1 MKQMI
6 QLTIMV
12 SFLVNG
18 MAAGN
23 VADGPNFIDAQ
34 NLEVVAYPSYEST
47 PTPAPSR
54 DSIALVATRL
64 SDNPLSGLGILE
76 KSPSSLS
83 RQETVAGNAADRP
96 NFIDA
101 PYLDF
106 AVYPGYEST
115 PTPAPSRDSIAM
127 VAARVSSNPFSGLGV
142 IEQKSSP
149 SLSWLG
155 PDGEQLSF
163 RSNEEIEE
171 FLRTAEIVSQKRVGE
186 GINNPLKVLLEKDGI
201 QMYAVFRDVHVERS
215 QMPLSDGKISFFF
228 RDDAGFECAAYELSK
243 LLGLDTVPP
252 AVERKIQ
259 GEKGTLQ
266 AWVENV
272 TTEKALRKETD
283 VPPSGG
289 IERWRWIMQ
298 RQNIYIF
305 DNLIYN
311 EDRNLGNI
319 LIEPDWKLW
328 MIDHT
333 RAFRRW
339 KELMNPEQVQFAE
352 RSLWEKLQVLDENL
366 VRERLEKFVN
376 PAEMN
381 GLIERTSLLVDHIQK
396 LIDERGEKDVLFT
409 LR

>member
-12 SFLVNG
+12 SLLVNG

-23 VADGPNFIDAQ
+23 VADGPRFSGAP
-34 NLEVVAYPSYEST
+34 NLDFAAYLGYEAT

-54 DSIALVATRL
+54 HSIAL
-64 SDNPLSGLGILE
+64 
-76 KSPSSLS
+76 
-83 RQETVAGNAADRP
+83 
-96 NFIDA
+96 
-101 PYLDF
+101 
-106 AVYPGYEST
+106 
-115 PTPAPSRDSIAM
+115 

-142 IEQKSSP
+142 LEQKSSS

-171 FLRTAEIVSQKRVGE
+171 FLRTAEIVSRKRVGA

-201 QMYAVFRDVHVERS
+201 QMYAVFRDVRVQS
-215 QMPLSDGKISFFF
+215 PQMKMNDGTIKQFF
-228 RDDAGFECAAYELSK
+228 RDDARFECAAYELSK

-252 AVERKIQ
+252 PVGRKIRGQ
-259 GEKGTLQ
+259 QGTLQ
-266 AWVENV
+266 AWVEN
-272 TTEKALRKETD
+272 TTTQKALREETD
-283 VPPSGG
+283 IPPSGG
-289 IERWRWIMQ
+289 INRWRWIMQ

-339 KELMNPEQVQFAE
+339 KELNP
-352 RSLWEKLQVLDENL
+352 
-366 VRERLEKFVN
+366 
-376 PAEMN
+376 
-381 GLIERTSLLVDHIQK
+381 
-396 LIDERGEKDVLFT
+396 RG
-409 LR
+409 

>member
-1 MKQMI
+1 MKQML
-6 QLTIMV
+6 QLTIMA
-12 SFLVNG
+12 SFLINV
-18 MAAGN
+18 MATAN
-23 VADGPNFIDAQ
+23 VADRPNFVEAQ

-54 DSIALVATRL
+54 DSIALVATRV
-64 SDNPLSGLGILE
+64 SDTPLSGLGILE

-83 RQETVAGNAADRP
+83 RQETVAGNAGDRP
-96 NFIDA
+96 NLIDA
-101 PYLDF
+101 PNVELN
-106 AVYPGYEST
+106 AYPGYEST
-115 PTPAPSRDSIAM
+115 PTPVPSRDSIAM
-127 VAARVSSNPFSGLGV
+127 VTARVSSNQLSGLGV
-142 IEQKSSP
+142 LEQKSSS

-155 PDGEQLSF
+155 PDGEQLPL

-171 FLRTAEIVSQKRVGE
+171 FLQTADIVSQKRVGE

-201 QMYAVFRDVHVERS
+201 QMYAVFRDVRVESNQRK
-215 QMPLSDGKISFFF
+215 MNDGTTKYYF
-228 RDDAGFECAAYELSK
+228 RDDARFECAAYELSK
-243 LLGLDTVPP
+243 LLGLNTVPP
-252 AVERKIQ
+252 AVERKIR
-259 GEKGTLQ
+259 KKRGTLQ

-319 LIEPDWKLW
+319 LIERDWKLW

-339 KELMNPEQVQFAE
+339 KELLNPDKVQFAE
-352 RSLWEKLQVLDENL
+352 RSLWVKLQVLDETE
-366 VRERLEKFVN
+366 VRERLEKFLN

-381 GLIERTSLLVDHIQK
+381 GLIERTSLLVNHIQK
-396 LIDERGEKDVLFT
+396 LIDDRGEKAVLFT
-409 LR
+409 FR

>member
-1 MKQMI
+1 
-6 QLTIMV
+6 MV
-12 SFLVNG
+12 
-18 MAAGN
+18 
-23 VADGPNFIDAQ
+23 
-34 NLEVVAYPSYEST
+34 T
-47 PTPAPSR
+47 
-54 DSIALVATRL
+54 
-64 SDNPLSGLGILE
+64 
-76 KSPSSLS
+76 
-83 RQETVAGNAADRP
+83 
-96 NFIDA
+96 
-101 PYLDF
+101 
-106 AVYPGYEST
+106 
-115 PTPAPSRDSIAM
+115 
-127 VAARVSSNPFSGLGV
+127 ARVSSNQLSGLGV
-142 IEQKSSP
+142 LEQKSSS

-155 PDGEQLSF
+155 PDGEQLPL

-171 FLRTAEIVSQKRVGE
+171 FLQTADIVSQKRVGE

-201 QMYAVFRDVHVERS
+201 QMYAVFRDVSVESNQRK
-215 QMPLSDGKISFFF
+215 MNDGTTKYFF
-228 RDDAGFECAAYELSK
+228 RDDALFECAAYELSK
-243 LLGLDTVPP
+243 LLGLSTVPP
-252 AVERKIQ
+252 AVERQIRGQ
-259 GEKGTLQ
+259 KGTLQ

-272 TTEKALRKETD
+272 TTQKALRETTD

-352 RSLWEKLQVLDENL
+352 RSLWEKLQVLDETV
-366 VRERLEKFVN
+366 VRAKLKDFLN

-381 GLIERTSLLVDHIQK
+381 GLIERTTLLVAHIQK
-396 LIDERGEKDVLFT
+396 LIDDRGQGAVLFT

>member
-1 MKQMI
+1 MRPTI
-6 QLTIMV
+6 QITLIVT
-12 SFLVNG
+12 FLAQA
-18 MAAGN
+18 MAFAGTDERP
-23 VADGPNFIDAQ
+23 VFIPN
-34 NLEVVAYPSYEST
+34 EGGET
-47 PTPAPSR
+47 SR
-54 DSIALVATRL
+54 
-64 SDNPLSGLGILE
+64 
-76 KSPSSLS
+76 
-83 RQETVAGNAADRP
+83 
-96 NFIDA
+96 
-101 PYLDF
+101 
-106 AVYPGYEST
+106 GYETT
-115 PTPAPSRDSIAM
+115 PLLVSSQDPIQM
-127 VAARVSSNPFSGLGV
+127 VAARVSSNRLSGLE
-142 IEQKSSP
+142 ILEQQSSP

-155 PDGEQLSF
+155 PDGEQLPF

-171 FLRTAEIVSQKRVGE
+171 FLQTADIVSQKRVGE

-201 QMYAVFRDVHVERS
+201 QMYAIFRDVRVERS

-228 RDDAGFECAAYELSK
+228 RDDARFECAAYELSK

-252 AVERKIQ
+252 AVERKIR
-259 GEKGTLQ
+259 GKKGTLQ

-272 TTEKALRKETD
+272 TTEKTLRKETE

-339 KELMNPEQVQFAE
+339 KELLNPEQIQFSE
-352 RSLWEKLQVLDENL
+352 RALWENLQALEETEVRAKLK
-366 VRERLEKFVN
+366 KFLK
-376 PAEMN
+376 PAE
-381 GLIERTSLLVDHIQK
+381 GLLNDKSFCVEIFKPGRASLDS
-396 LIDERGEKDVLFT
+396 
-409 LR
+409 

>member
-18 MAAGN
+18 MAGIN
-23 VADGPNFIDAQ
+23 VADSPNFIDAP
-34 NLEVVAYPSYEST
+34 NLDFAAYLGYEAT
-47 PTPAPSR
+47 PTAAPSR
-54 DSIALVATRL
+54 DSITMVAARL
-64 SDNPLSGLGILE
+64 SDNPLSGLEIFE
-76 KSPSSLS
+76 QSPSSLS
-83 RQETVAGNAADRP
+83 RLEMVAGNAADRP
-96 NFIDA
+96 YFIDA
-101 PYLDF
+101 PNLDF
-106 AVYPGYEST
+106 AVYPSYEAT

-127 VAARVSSNPFSGLGV
+127 VVARVSSNPLSGLGV
-142 IEQKSSP
+142 LVQKSSP

-171 FLRTAEIVSQKRVGE
+171 FLRTAEIVSRERVDG
-186 GINNPLKVLLEKDGI
+186 GLNRFQRVLLEKDGI
-201 QMYAVFRDVHVERS
+201 RMHAIFRDVHVERS
-215 QMPLSDGKISFFF
+215 EMPLSDGKVSFFF
-228 RDDAGFECAAYELSK
+228 RDDAIFECAAYELAK

-252 AVERKIQ
+252 VVERKIQ
-259 GEKGTLQ
+259 RTEGTLQ
-266 AWVENV
+266 AWVENA
-272 TTEKALRKETD
+272 TTQKALREETD
-283 VPPSGG
+283 IPPSGG
-289 IERWRWIMQ
+289 INRWRWIMQ

-311 EDRNLGNI
+311 EDRNIGNI

-352 RSLWEKLQVLDENL
+352 RSLWEKLQALDETE
-366 VRERLEKFVN
+366 VRAKLKDFLKPV
-376 PAEMN
+376 EMN
-381 GLIERTSLLVDHIQK
+381 GLIARKGLLVDHIQK
-396 LIDERGEKDVLFT
+396 LIDDRGEKAVLFT

>member
-12 SFLVNG
+12 SFLINA
-18 MAAGN
+18 MAAGD
-23 VADGPNFIDAQ
+23 VADSQNFIDAQ
-34 NLEVVAYPSYEST
+34 NL
-47 PTPAPSR
+47 
-54 DSIALVATRL
+54 
-64 SDNPLSGLGILE
+64 
-76 KSPSSLS
+76 
-83 RQETVAGNAADRP
+83 
-96 NFIDA
+96 
-101 PYLDF
+101 DF
-106 AVYPGYEST
+106 AAYLGYEAT

-127 VAARVSSNPFSGLGV
+127 VVARVSSNPLSGLGFF
-142 IEQKSSP
+142 EQKSS
-149 SLSWLG
+149 SSSFSWIG
-155 PDGEQLSF
+155 PDGEQLLF
-163 RSNEEIEE
+163 RSNEDIEE
-171 FLRTAEIVSQKRVGE
+171 FLRTAEIISRERVGE
-186 GINNPLKVLLEKDGI
+186 GLNNFLKVLLEKDGI
-201 QMYAVFRDVHVERS
+201 QMHAIFRDVHVERS
-215 QMPLSDGKISFFF
+215 QMPLSDGKVSFFF
-228 RDDAGFECAAYELSK
+228 RDDADFECAAYELAK

-252 AVERKIQ
+252 AVERKDRGQ
-259 GEKGTLQ
+259 QGTLQ
-266 AWVENV
+266 AWVENA
-272 TTEKALRKETD
+272 TTQKALREETD
-283 VPPSGG
+283 IPPSGG
-289 IERWRWIMQ
+289 INRWSWIMQ

-352 RSLWEKLQVLDENL
+352 RSLWERLQALDETV
-366 VRERLEKFVN
+366 VRAKLKDFLN

-396 LIDERGEKDVLFT
+396 LIDDRGEKAVLFT